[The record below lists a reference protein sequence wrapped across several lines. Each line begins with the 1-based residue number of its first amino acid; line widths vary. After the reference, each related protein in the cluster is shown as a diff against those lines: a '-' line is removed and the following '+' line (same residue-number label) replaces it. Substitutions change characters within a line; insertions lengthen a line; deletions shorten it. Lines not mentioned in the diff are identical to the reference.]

1 MIETPKTTQMINLDK
16 FINEQYFKIDDY
28 ARPTQYNLTN
38 NCIVERVGRYIGNVD
53 KIGRVYVKVYTYVLG
68 KRVNVTIDLRTVT
81 FIEEI
86 AI

>member
-1 MIETPKTTQMINLDK
+1 MIETPKTTQMINIDK

-28 ARPTQYNLTN
+28 ATPTQYDVTH
-38 NCIVERVGRYIGNVD
+38 NCIVDRFGRYIGNVD